1 MPDREMSPSEKPRLS
16 TPAGILAIIAGCL
29 KLLAVFGLA
38 IATIG
43 VIIGEDEKDGVVVL
57 LAIAIPLA
65 ILGIVA
71 VTGGIFALMKKNWG
85 MSLAGSIAAVLPISL
100 VGIASLVLTALSR
113 EEFE

>member
-1 MPDREMSPSEKPRLS
+1 MQDRQLSTSKKPRLS
-16 TPAGILAIIAGCL
+16 TAGGILSILAGCL

-43 VIIGEDEKDGVVVL
+43 VIIGEEDKDGVVVL

-65 ILGIVA
+65 VLGIVA

-85 MSLAGSIAAVLPISL
+85 MSLAGSIAAVLPLSL
-100 VGIASLVLTALSR
+100 VGIAALVLTALSR